1 MPLPIRPHPS
11 TPTRPVS
18 VMSRSDDL
26 EGLANLV
33 GDAPEGARSGP
44 GGELLRSDIPALQSV
59 EHLLEADLETLV
71 IVAVAARPP
80 HSPRPRRDHRSGR
93 PRGDRAEHR
102 HHPAERRAEHHES
115 GRAPEALPALP
126 AHVRAEAHVTEPGLE
141 LRDLRRDLRGA
152 RQGEAL
158 DRALSRAPQ
167 RSEEHTSELQSLA
180 YLVCRLLLEKK
191 KNKRQRTIAFGTPD
205 RRHPAGMGMAQSR
218 LLGLGPTR
226 SMSPLLFCTGDW
238 VAGFS
243 RNLTTTER

>member
-71 IVAVAARPP
+71 IVAVAARHP
-80 HSPRPRRDHRSGR
+80 HCPRPRRDHRYGR

-102 HHPAERRAEHHES
+102 RHPAERRAEHHEP

-158 DRALSRAPQ
+158 APGAERPLNRRWNAPSRPGWSRKSCSIQAAGA
-167 RSEEHTSELQSLA
+167 RSTAVRS
-180 YLVCRLLLEKK
+180 
-191 KNKRQRTIAFGTPD
+191 P
-205 RRHPAGMGMAQSR
+205 
-218 LLGLGPTR
+218 GPTR
-226 SMSPLLFCTGDW
+226 SAAIVSGPSCAARG
-238 VAGFS
+238 
-243 RNLTTTER
+243 